1 MGSPVV
7 PAGMD
12 AYGPATKRPCPNS
25 GRAFFHP
32 HRRRRRKGSCAGRSR
47 VVKHPAAGKKTADDI
62 DLRAKTARS
71 QVTYVKAG
79 NVN

>member
-7 PAGMD
+7 PAGNGRIWSSD
-12 AYGPATKRPCPNS
+12 ETPCPNS

-32 HRRRRRKGSCAGRSR
+32 HRRRRSKGSCAGRSR

-62 DLRAKTARS
+62 DLPAKAARS

>member
-25 GRAFFHP
+25 GRAFFCHG
-32 HRRRRRKGSCAGRSR
+32 RRRRKGSCAGRSR

-62 DLRAKTARS
+62 DLPAKPARS